1 VVLLHQPLLFGV
13 LDDVRLLSV
22 LLLVV
27 RCLVRF
33 DFVLVASSPLLVEV
47 LPPLAVVD
55 RLLDLFGGV
64 LLVVEAHVVSELLE
78 GLLVVGVQ
86 CDLLLGVM

>member
-1 VVLLHQPLLFGV
+1 MVLLHQPLLFGV